1 MTSTR
6 KFASEKND
14 KFHAP
19 KNFLT
24 LFSTLNLFRNTC
36 YCSAL
41 LSTWPICDIWQMAT
55 LFYPTYK
62 KNHPWL
68 IPFSKTYSDKK
79 QAIKMWFTCEPKR
92 LLKIKPFFVLQLL
105 LLILTLMQLRWN
117 PMAKVSLFQR
127 TPAGRESLINKCKT
141 KMSNGKMCKEMQ
153 DVLIWRCRNIVYH
166 FD

>member
-24 LFSTLNLFRNTC
+24 LFSTLTYFEILAA
-36 YCSAL
+36 AL
-41 LSTWPICDIWQMAT
+41 LYSQLDQFVTFDKWPHFSTLRT
-55 LFYPTYK
+55 

-92 LLKIKPFFVLQLL
+92 LLKIKPFFVLELL